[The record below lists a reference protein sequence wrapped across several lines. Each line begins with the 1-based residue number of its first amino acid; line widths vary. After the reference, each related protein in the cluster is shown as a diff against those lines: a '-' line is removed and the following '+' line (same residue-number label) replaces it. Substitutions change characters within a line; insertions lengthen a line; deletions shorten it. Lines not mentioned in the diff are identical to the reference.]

1 MNLVHENADSLWLS
15 CFLISS
21 FFFSLIIL
29 SIAIN
34 RDRKALKPR
43 GKSVTLFKAEG
54 KKRHNELDT
63 DAQLFKN
70 TGCFTQDLYFFV
82 TTIFKIFN

>member
-1 MNLVHENADSLWLS
+1 MTLVHENADSLWLS

-21 FFFSLIIL
+21 FFFSLTIL

-54 KKRHNELDT
+54 KKRQTELDT
-63 DAQLFKN
+63 DAQ
-70 TGCFTQDLYFFV
+70 FF
-82 TTIFKIFN
+82 